1 MNVLVIGS
9 GGREHALAWKLSESP
24 KVDKLYIAPGN
35 SGCALVGE
43 CVDMDVDNH
52 RNVVRWAKE
61 HDINLVIPGA
71 EAYYVAGIVDA
82 FKESGIPVFGPNKLA
97 AELEGSKA
105 FAKGLMRRHGI
116 PTAEYAEFEQMES
129 ALRYL
134 DSRQDGP
141 VVVKADGLCSG
152 KGVVVCQN
160 LDEARDAVRRMMED
174 NEFGSAGARVII
186 EEMLRGQEVT
196 ILALTDGKTIAP
208 LASSQDHKAAF
219 DGDTGPN
226 TGGMGAY
233 SPAPILTDAMMDEVV
248 EKILVPT
255 VHGMNE
261 EGRRFRG
268 LLYAG
273 LMITGGGPKVLE
285 YNVRFGDPETQP
297 IMMRLKS
304 DLFDLL
310 DATAKGKLA
319 DQTIEWYDDP
329 AVCVVLA
336 SGGYPGPFEKGKV
349 IHGLEDAARRPDT
362 MVFHA
367 GAKKTLKG
375 DVVTDGGRV
384 LGVTSRGR
392 DIKTAIA
399 NAYRA
404 VGDISFEGMRYRTD
418 IGKKALE
425 Q

>member
-1 MNVLVIGS
+1 MNVLVVGS
-9 GGREHALAWKLSESP
+9 GGREHALAWKLSQSP
-24 KVDKLYIAPGN
+24 RVDKLYIAPGN
-35 SGCALVGE
+35 SGCAEVGE
-43 CVDMDVDNH
+43 CVDMDLGNL
-52 RNVVRWAKE
+52 RNVVRWARE
-61 HDINLVIPGA
+61 HEIGLVVPGA
-71 EAYYVAGIVDA
+71 EVYYVDGIVDA
-82 FKESGIPVFGPNKLA
+82 FKDSGIAIFGPSKAA
-97 AELEGSKA
+97 AELEGSKS

-116 PTAEYAEFEQMES
+116 PTADYAEFEQFEPAM
-129 ALRYL
+129 RYL
-134 DSRQDGP
+134 DSRSEGP
-141 VVVKADGLCSG
+141 VVVKADGLCAG
-152 KGVVVCQN
+152 KGVVVCEN
-160 LDEARDAVRRMMED
+160 LAAAGQAVKRIMGD
-174 NEFGSAGARVII
+174 GEFGAAGSRIII

-196 ILALTDGKTIAP
+196 VLALTDGKTIAP

-219 DGDTGPN
+219 DGDAGPN

-233 SPAPILTDAMMDEVV
+233 SPAPVLTDALMDEVV
-248 EKILVPT
+248 EKILIPT

-273 LMITGGGPKVLE
+273 LMLTGGGPKVLE

-310 DATAKGKLA
+310 DATVRGKLA

-349 IHGLEDAARRPDT
+349 IHGLEKAAARPDT
-362 MVFHA
+362 MIFHA
-367 GAKKTLKG
+367 GAKLNHQKQ
-375 DVVTDGGRV
+375 VVTDGGRV
-384 LGVTSRGR
+384 LGVTSRGK
-392 DIKTAIA
+392 DIGTAIE

-418 IGKKALE
+418 IGKKAL
-425 Q
+425 

>member
-1 MNVLVIGS
+1 MNVLVVGS
-9 GGREHALAWKLSESP
+9 GGREHALAWKLSQSP
-24 KVDKLYIAPGN
+24 KIAKLYISPGN
-35 SGCALVGE
+35 SGCAQVGE
-43 CVDMDVDNH
+43 CVDLDVDNL
-52 RNVVRWAKE
+52 RQVVRWAKE
-61 HDINLVIPGA
+61 HDIGLVIPGA

-82 FKESGIPVFGPNKLA
+82 FKDSGIAVFGPGKAA
-97 AELEGSKA
+97 AELEGSKS

-116 PTAEYAEFEQMES
+116 PTADYAEFEQMDA

-141 VVVKADGLCSG
+141 VVVKADGLCAG

-160 LDEARDAVRRMMED
+160 LDEARDAVSRMMGD
-174 NEFGSAGARVII
+174 NEFGAAGARVII

-196 ILALTDGKTIAP
+196 VLALTDGKTIAP

-233 SPAPILTDAMMDEVV
+233 SPAPVLTESIMDEVV

-273 LMITGGGPKVLE
+273 LMLTGGGPKVLE

-304 DLFDLL
+304 DLFELL
-310 DATAKGKLA
+310 DATARGKLS
-319 DQTIEWYDDP
+319 DQTIEWHDDA

-336 SGGYPGPFEKGKV
+336 SGGYPGKFEKGKG
-349 IHGLEDAARRPDT
+349 IHGLDAAGRRPGT
-362 MVFHA
+362 VVFHA
-367 GAKKTLKG
+367 GAKKTIKG
-375 DVVTDGGRV
+375 DIVTDGGRV
-384 LGVTSRGR
+384 LGVTSLGR
-392 DIKTAIA
+392 DIATAIE

-418 IGKKALE
+418 IGKKAL
-425 Q
+425 

>member
-1 MNVLVIGS
+1 MNVLVVGS
-9 GGREHALAWKLSESP
+9 GGREHALAWKLSQSP
-24 KVDKLYIAPGN
+24 KVSKIYIAPGN
-35 SGCALVGE
+35 SGCAQIGE
-43 CVDMDVDNH
+43 CVDLDLGNL

-61 HDINLVIPGA
+61 HDIGFVMPGS
-71 EAYYVAGIVDA
+71 EAHYVDGIVDA
-82 FKESGIPVFGPNKLA
+82 FKDSGIPIFGPNKAA

-116 PTAEYAEFEQMES
+116 PTAEYAEFEQFEPAM
-129 ALRYL
+129 RYL
-134 DSRQDGP
+134 DSRSEGP
-141 VVVKADGLCSG
+141 VVVKADGLCAG

-160 LDEARDAVRRMMED
+160 LDEARQAVKRMMGD
-174 NEFGSAGARVII
+174 NEFGVAGSRVII
-186 EEMLRGQEVT
+186 EELLRGQEVT

-233 SPAPILTDAMMDEVV
+233 SPAPVLTEELMDEVV

-273 LMITGGGPKVLE
+273 LMLTGGGPKVLE

-297 IMMRLKS
+297 ILMRLKS

-310 DATAKGKLA
+310 DATARGRLA
-319 DQTIEWYDDP
+319 DQAIEWSDDA

-349 IHGLEDAARRPDT
+349 ITGIEDANRRPNT
-362 MVFHA
+362 AVFHA
-367 GAKKTLKG
+367 GAKLNHQKQ
-375 DVVTDGGRV
+375 VVTDGGRV
-384 LGVTSRGR
+384 LGVTSLGR
-392 DIKTAIA
+392 DIKSAID

-404 VGDISFEGMRYRTD
+404 VGDIHFEGMRYRTD
-418 IGKKALE
+418 IGKKAL
-425 Q
+425 

>member
-1 MNVLVIGS
+1 MNVLVVGS
-9 GGREHALAWKLSESP
+9 GGREHALSWKLAQSP
-24 KVDKLYIAPGN
+24 KVDKVYIAPGN
-35 SGCALVGE
+35 SGCAEVGE
-43 CVDMDVDNH
+43 CVDIDVGNL
-52 RNVVRWAKE
+52 RNLVRWAKE
-61 HDINLVIPGA
+61 HDIGLIVPGS
-71 EAYYVAGIVDA
+71 EVYYVDGIVDA
-82 FKESGIPVFGPNKLA
+82 FKDSGIPIFGPNKSA
-97 AELEGSKA
+97 AELEGSKS

-116 PTAEYAEFEQMES
+116 PTADYAEFEQFEPAM
-129 ALRYL
+129 RYL
-134 DSRQDGP
+134 DSRSEGP
-141 VVVKADGLCSG
+141 VVVKADGLCAG

-160 LDEARDAVRRMMED
+160 LDEAKAAIKRIMADG
-174 NEFGSAGARVII
+174 EFGSAGSRVII
-186 EEMLRGQEVT
+186 EELLRGQEVT

-233 SPAPILTDAMMDEVV
+233 SPAPIFTEAMMDEVV

-273 LMITGGGPKVLE
+273 LMLTGGGPKVLE

-304 DLFDLL
+304 DLFELL
-310 DATAKGKLA
+310 DATVRGKLA
-319 DQTIEWYDDP
+319 EQTIEWYDDP

-336 SGGYPGPFEKGKV
+336 AGGYPGKYEKGKV
-349 IHGLEDAARRPDT
+349 ISGLDVAGKRPDT
-362 MVFHA
+362 VVFHA
-367 GAKKTLKG
+367 GAKLNHQKQVL
-375 DVVTDGGRV
+375 TDGGRV
-384 LGVTSRGR
+384 LGVTSRGK
-392 DIKTAIA
+392 DIKAAIE

-404 VGDISFEGMRYRTD
+404 VGDISFDGMRYRTD
-418 IGKKALE
+418 IGKKAL
-425 Q
+425 